1 MQTHTLRPQITVART
16 EHQQLL
22 ALAASGSG
30 TISSAADSLWSEMD
44 RARVV
49 ADKKLPT
56 DVVRMGSRVQYR
68 TDRNEQIEVVLVFP
82 VDADISQDKISVLTP
97 VGAALIGLRT
107 GQSIT
112 WEARDR
118 RKHAL
123 TVLSVFHPV
132 KEPTE
137 AE

>member
-1 MQTHTLRPQITVART
+1 MRTHTLRPRITVARS

-22 ALAASGSG
+22 ALAVSGNG
-30 TISSAADSLWSEMD
+30 SAADSLWDEME

-49 ADKKLPT
+49 ADPKLPI

-68 TDRNEQIEVVLVFP
+68 TDRDEELEVVLVFP
-82 VDADISQDKISVLTP
+82 VAADISEGKISVLTP
-97 VGAALIGLRT
+97 VGAALIGLRA

-112 WEARDR
+112 WEARDG

-123 TVLSVFHPV
+123 TVLAVHQQNE
-132 KEPTE
+132 EPIE
-137 AE
+137 VE

>member
-1 MQTHTLRPQITVART
+1 MRTHTLRPQIIVARS

-30 TISSAADSLWSEMD
+30 TLSPAAESLWGEMD

-49 ADKKLPT
+49 ADTKLPPEI
-56 DVVRMGSRVQYR
+56 VRMGSRVQYR
-68 TDRNEQIEVVLVFP
+68 TDRDEQIEVVLVFP

-97 VGAALIGLRT
+97 VGAALVGLRT

-112 WEARDR
+112 WEARDG

-123 TVLSVFHPV
+123 TVLSVIQPV
-132 KEPTE
+132 EQPAE
-137 AE
+137 AQ